1 MTLPIIVII
10 ILFILLILI
19 LIFVQYNTLTKLKL
33 KVKQSKSGI
42 DVYLQQRFDLIPNLV
57 NTVKYYINYEKET
70 FEKITQLRAQY
81 NETKDIKISEE
92 LNNQINKILAVA
104 ENYPNLKASEQ
115 FLKLQKNLSKIESQ
129 LQAAR
134 RLYNNDVTKYNTKIS
149 IIPYNI
155 IAMLFGFNEEYL
167 FQIDENGKQNI
178 VLDL

>member
-1 MTLPIIVII
+1 MTLPIIIII
-10 ILFILLILI
+10 ILFILLI

-70 FEKITQLRAQY
+70 FEKIIQLRAQY

>member
-1 MTLPIIVII
+1 MTITIIGIVI
-10 ILFILLILI
+10 FV
-19 LIFVQYNTLTKLKL
+19 IFVLIVFAQYNTLTKLKL

-57 NTVKYYINYEKET
+57 NTVKGYMNYEKET
-70 FEKITQLRAQY
+70 FENITKLRTQY
-81 NETKDIKISEE
+81 NETKDIKVSEE

-104 ENYPNLKASEQ
+104 ENYPNLKTSEQ
-115 FLKLQKNLSKIESQ
+115 FLELQKNLSKIESQ

-149 IIPYNI
+149 VIPYNI

-167 FQIDENGKQNI
+167 FQIDENVKQNI
-178 VLDL
+178 AVDL

>member
-1 MTLPIIVII
+1 MTITIIGIVI
-10 ILFILLILI
+10 FV
-19 LIFVQYNTLTKLKL
+19 IFVLIVFAQYNTLTKLKL

-57 NTVKYYINYEKET
+57 NTVKGYMNYEKET
-70 FEKITQLRAQY
+70 FENITKLRTQY
-81 NETKDIKISEE
+81 NETKDIKVSEE

-115 FLKLQKNLSKIESQ
+115 FLELQKNLSKIESQ

-149 IIPYNI
+149 VIPYNI

-167 FQIDENGKQNI
+167 FQIDENVKQNI
-178 VLDL
+178 AVDL

>member
-1 MTLPIIVII
+1 MTITIIGIVI
-10 ILFILLILI
+10 FI
-19 LIFVQYNTLTKLKL
+19 IFVLIVFAQYNTLTKLKL

-57 NTVKYYINYEKET
+57 NTVKGYMNYEKET
-70 FEKITQLRAQY
+70 FENITKLRTQY
-81 NETKDIKISEE
+81 NETKDIKVSEE

-104 ENYPNLKASEQ
+104 ENYPNLKTSEQ
-115 FLKLQKNLSKIESQ
+115 FLELQKNLSKIESQ

-149 IIPYNI
+149 VIPYNI

-167 FQIDENGKQNI
+167 FQIDENVKQNI
-178 VLDL
+178 AVDL